1 MRICAVSGSRAD
13 WGLLKPVLNALRR
26 SQTSVQLV
34 ATGSHLDP
42 AFGHTL
48 DAVTADGFAADRCV
62 PLTRVNDAADG
73 VAAAMGDALPGLTRA
88 LLDLAPDIL
97 LLLGDRYE
105 IFAAAQAALLSRI
118 PIAHI
123 AGGDIS
129 EGAYDDAMRH
139 AISKLAHLHFATN
152 EDARRRLLQMGEAD
166 DRVFMSGSPGID
178 ALMSTPR
185 WQRAELEQRLGF
197 RLRARNLAITFH
209 PATLD
214 SASPTEQIRPLLEA
228 LESFGDDTGLI
239 VTGSNADTGGTAIGT
254 AMYEFVARHDN
265 ACFCQSLGA
274 AGYYSLLQMADAV
287 VGNSSSG
294 LYEAPSLRTPTVDI
308 GIRQQ
313 GRLRGPSVRHADNH
327 ADAIVA
333 AIRAVLDAPP
343 DDFTNPYGDGQASE
357 RIAAVLTGI
366 GDPTRLLQ
374 KRFVERHCD

>member
-26 SQTSVQLV
+26 SQISVQLV

-48 DAVTADGFAADRCV
+48 DAVTADDFAADRCV

-185 WQRAELEQRLGF
+185 WQRTELEQRLGF
-197 RLRARNLAITFH
+197 RLRPRNLAITFH

-254 AMYEFVARHDN
+254 AMNEFVARHDN